1 MKYYSPSTL
10 GFYDTGIH
18 AIASLPADKREVSVA
33 VYTAL
38 MAAQASGQEIEPDA
52 AGDPIAVDP
61 VINYRVAAR
70 GTRDVAIAA
79 DLDVSSQTFQVDQ
92 SSRDNMTNVIGYAT
106 RNAVDPTA
114 TQAWILADN
123 TVAMV
128 TVANLQ
134 DVLDAYTLRMG
145 VIYAAYG
152 VWAAGEM
159 TSHFVIP

>member
-1 MKYYSPSTL
+1 MRYYSPSTR

-18 AIASLPADKREVSVA
+18 TEGSIPADKRVVSDA

-38 MAAQASGQEIEPDA
+38 MAAQASGQEIKPDA

-61 VINYRVAAR
+61 VINYRAAAR

-92 SSRDNMTNVIGYAT
+92 PSRDNMTNVIGYAT
-106 RNAVDPTA
+106 RNAMDPAA

-123 TVAMV
+123 SVAMV

-134 DVLDAYTLRMG
+134 TVLDAYTLRMG

-152 VWAAGEM
+152 VWAAGAM